1 MCAVAFAALACG
13 PGAAQERLAL
23 LAQPGPWSAVSG
35 LVGYGERL
43 WLVNSV
49 LFVNHNSADIY
60 SFDPKTGVVR
70 YEAHLFSQGA
80 GQPAVADGL
89 LYWPFEDARSS
100 VGRGEFMVT
109 DGRRWA
115 WHFLPQGQV
124 FHVHAMIAHEG
135 AIYAATSAWRAGVQR
150 SDDGGRTWRVHYEHP
165 SAPRTVSRF
174 TTLAAFGGEL
184 YAGLTAWR
192 EKGVK
197 LYRLT
202 GNGAVPA
209 TAWPEGQAVTAL
221 AAYAGWLYGVNH
233 GTAGSVLW
241 RTNGAIAEPIAAF
254 AAERVRDLAA
264 ADDRLWAVT
273 ARPGGGALWSSRD
286 GVAWTLAQ
294 EFKGAQPADLA
305 VYAGRVYVGTIGPQG
320 RGGLWG
326 PPPPTPVEA
335 AAPTPAPPSPWRS
348 NAQGLAHALGVLDR
362 ALAAPAGHAHH
373 GEALRAAVRALVSR
387 GSPAVGTA
395 LQRRLDRPG
404 SDRSVRLFGGG
415 LTVPAVTLERWYLL
429 WGLAFNGHGRVP
441 PAYLTAPWRQE
452 PNPAEKYLEPAPM
465 AMWAAGRLGQN
476 DEATIAALI
485 EALGRTGEAPWLN
498 GDRIGALTALTGE
511 RFGYDFA
518 GWRAWWAA
526 RRRAGPHGKST
537 GPAR

>member
-1 MCAVAFAALACG
+1 M
-13 PGAAQERLAL
+13 

-70 YEAHLFSQGA
+70 YEAHLLSQGA

-150 SDDGGRTWRVHYEHP
+150 SDDGGRTWRVHYEHA

-233 GTAGSVLW
+233 GAAGSVLW
-241 RTNGAIAEPIAAF
+241 RTNGTIAEPIAAF

-326 PPPPTPVEA
+326 PPPPAPVEA

-348 NAQGLAHALGVLDR
+348 NTQGLAHALGVLDR
-362 ALAAPAGHAHH
+362 ALAAPAGYARH
-373 GEALRAAVRALVSR
+373 GETLRAAVRALVSR

-404 SDRSVRLFGGG
+404 SDRSVRLFGGA

-452 PNPAEKYLEPAPM
+452 PNPAEKYLEPTPM
-465 AMWAAGRLGQN
+465 AMWTAARLGQN

-485 EALGRTGEAPWLN
+485 EALGRTGEAPWLD

-511 RFGYDFA
+511 RFGYDLA